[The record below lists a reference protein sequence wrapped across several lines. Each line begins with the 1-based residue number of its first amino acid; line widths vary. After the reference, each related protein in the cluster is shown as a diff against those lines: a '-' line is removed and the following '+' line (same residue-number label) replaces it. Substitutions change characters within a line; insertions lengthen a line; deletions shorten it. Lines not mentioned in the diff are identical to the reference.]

1 MLKMRIRDIKAT
13 ISSRQKGFTLV
24 EILVVVGILAVLLA
38 VALVAINPNQH
49 FIDSRN
55 SQRRS
60 NVTAVLDAI
69 YEYQA
74 AHEGALP
81 PALASINDTLPHPLA
96 LVAVPTDEVDLC
108 NDLVPAV
115 IADLPMDPSA
125 AAPTG
130 GDTPCASGTT
140 AYDTGYTIAKSASNR
155 FTVTAP
161 STEPTTDPDISVTR

>member
-1 MLKMRIRDIKAT
+1 MKVQSLRKT
-13 ISSRQKGFTLV
+13 ISEKKQQGFTLV

-55 SQRRS
+55 AQRRS
-60 NVTAVLDAI
+60 NVTAILDAI

-74 AHEGALP
+74 AHNGSLP
-81 PALASINDTLPHPLA
+81 PSLAAVTSTPSPIA

-108 NDLVPAV
+108 GDLAPAI
-115 IADLPMDPSA
+115 IADLPVDPSGGSV
-125 AAPTG
+125 TG
-130 GDTPCASGTT
+130 GDTPCATATT
-140 AYDTGYTIAKSASNR
+140 AYDTGYTISKGASNR